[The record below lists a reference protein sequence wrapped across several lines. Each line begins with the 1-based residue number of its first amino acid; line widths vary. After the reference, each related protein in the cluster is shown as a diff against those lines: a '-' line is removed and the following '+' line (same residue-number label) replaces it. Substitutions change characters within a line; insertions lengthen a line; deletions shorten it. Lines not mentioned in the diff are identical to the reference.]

1 MFTHVLIAVDFSRAW
16 SLLQQRL
23 MWLRA
28 KGKGVEKVT
37 LAHIISPKEIPH
49 PTADDIQHYQ
59 QLLEEEAEPLK
70 DISLDVTCVVAPGKP
85 SECLARLAEQHAPD
99 VILLGCQG
107 QGVMQNMLL
116 GSTAQ
121 RLAHLSETPLWLEP
135 MDALPEHDHVFT
147 TLVLATD
154 GSPAAL
160 SADRMFQALSHH
172 FENRVA
178 IMAEALLVADG
189 RSIEDAQLHLAAM
202 EARVPK
208 LDTVIVSGGARH
220 ALIEEAKA
228 WQADLVIIGQQGH
241 SRLKERLLGSTAQA
255 LLEGINCPVL
265 VVPETSRLR

>member
-1 MFTHVLIAVDFSRAW
+1 MFAHVLIAVDFSRAW
-16 SLLQQRL
+16 PLLQQRL
-23 MWLRA
+23 MRLRA
-28 KGKGVEKVT
+28 KGVKKVT
-37 LAHIISPKEIPH
+37 LAHIISPKEISH
-49 PTADDIQHYQ
+49 PTPDDIQHYLK
-59 QLLEEEAEPLK
+59 LLEEEAEPLK
-70 DISLDVTCVVAPGKP
+70 AISLDVTCMVEPGKP
-85 SECLARLAEQHAPD
+85 SERLAKLAEQHAPN

-107 QGVMQNMLL
+107 HGLLQNMLL

-135 MDALPEHDHVFT
+135 MDESTAHGYAFT

-160 SADRMFQALSHH
+160 AADRMFQALSHH
-172 FENRVA
+172 FQNRVA
-178 IMAEALLVADG
+178 IMAEALLLADG

-208 LDTVIVSGGARH
+208 LDTVIVSGDARH

-228 WQADLVIIGQQGH
+228 WHADLVIIGQQGH

-255 LLEGINCPVL
+255 LLEGVNCPVL